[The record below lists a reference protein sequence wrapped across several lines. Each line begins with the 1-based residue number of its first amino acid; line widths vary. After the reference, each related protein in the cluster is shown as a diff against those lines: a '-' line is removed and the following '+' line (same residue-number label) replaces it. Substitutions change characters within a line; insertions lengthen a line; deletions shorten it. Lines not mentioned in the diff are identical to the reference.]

1 MSNKTK
7 AVKTKQPATQKATPV
22 AAAPA
27 PAPAPAQAVPM
38 ITEVPHKLVNRFS
51 VRRGDVVDD
60 SKGNF
65 VKFSDFKAVSEQHL
79 KLTKSSNKFADSC
92 ERAVKEMLASV
103 FSDAIKVI
111 IIAIEA
117 VNAIDDK
124 NPKKEKI
131 GGRLV
136 KACAKM
142 GINLQEA
149 KS

>member
-22 AAAPA
+22 AAT
-27 PAPAPAQAVPM
+27 PAPAQAVPM

-51 VRRGDVVDD
+51 VKRGDVVDD

-92 ERAVKEMLASV
+92 ERVVKEEIASV
-103 FSDAIKVI
+103 FNDAIKVI
-111 IIAIEA
+111 TIAVEA